1 MKPIIQFNHISLKF
15 DETIIIKDFNQE
27 IFENE
32 KVVFSGISGAG
43 KTSLLNS
50 ILGFVPI
57 FEGEIFVNNKEVNA
71 QNIHEIRQQISW
83 LPQELFFDVKS
94 CRELVNL
101 PFLFEANKQFQPS
114 ESEFQEMI
122 VQLLLPKDLLN
133 KNLDEISGGQK
144 QRLVLASLLLIPKP
158 ILLLDEPTS
167 ALDQK
172 STEAVLEILK
182 SQKKTLISSSHDS
195 FWNARMDKII
205 QL

>member
-71 QNIHEIRQQISW
+71 
-83 LPQELFFDVKS
+83 
-94 CRELVNL
+94 
-101 PFLFEANKQFQPS
+101 
-114 ESEFQEMI
+114 
-122 VQLLLPKDLLN
+122 
-133 KNLDEISGGQK
+133 
-144 QRLVLASLLLIPKP
+144 
-158 ILLLDEPTS
+158 
-167 ALDQK
+167 
-172 STEAVLEILK
+172 
-182 SQKKTLISSSHDS
+182 
-195 FWNARMDKII
+195 AR
-205 QL
+205 